1 VSVTDFAYFGINLLG
16 IIFIYSALEKETEPF
31 LIGAFL
37 AGAAGMCFWVL
48 VHRMQKLKA
57 GNAIS
62 MNLTIIIILII
73 FLPTFFP
80 MMPTD
85 KPSVGQFLLML
96 VLGWVGFTVIVFVSR
111 SIQIMKVRNFMLMCT
126 LFLVGKGVFDG
137 YKEGDLDMVILLG
150 SALTVLGV
158 CLVVRDVRSRV
169 YVENK
174 TASVPL
180 IQNI

>member
-1 VSVTDFAYFGINLLG
+1 MAG
-16 IIFIYSALEKETEPF
+16 
-31 LIGAFL
+31 GA
-37 AGAAGMCFWVL
+37 GVCFWVL

-62 MNLTIIIILII
+62 MNLTITIILII

-80 MMPTD
+80 MMATD

-96 VLGWVGFTVIVFVSR
+96 VLGWVGFTVVVFVSR

-137 YKEGDLDMVILLG
+137 YKEGDLDLGILLG
-150 SALTVLGV
+150 SVLTVLSV
-158 CLVVRDVRSRV
+158 CLVVREVRSRV

-174 TASVPL
+174 SASVPM

>member
-1 VSVTDFAYFGINLLG
+1 
-16 IIFIYSALEKETEPF
+16 
-31 LIGAFL
+31 
-37 AGAAGMCFWVL
+37 
-48 VHRMQKLKA
+48 MQKLKA

-62 MNLTIIIILII
+62 MNLTITIILII

-80 MMPTD
+80 MMATD

-96 VLGWVGFTVIVFVSR
+96 VLGWVGFTVVVFVSR

-137 YKEGDLDMVILLG
+137 YKEGDLDLGILLG
-150 SALTVLGV
+150 SVLTVLSV
-158 CLVVRDVRSRV
+158 CLVVREVRSRV

-174 TASVPL
+174 SASVPM